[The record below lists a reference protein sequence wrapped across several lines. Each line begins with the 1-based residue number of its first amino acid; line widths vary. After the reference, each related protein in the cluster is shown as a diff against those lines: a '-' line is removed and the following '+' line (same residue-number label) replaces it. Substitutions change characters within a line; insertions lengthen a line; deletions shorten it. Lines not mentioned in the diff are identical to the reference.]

1 MEIPRQALRK
11 LSEDLDLYYRVLNSF
26 RYVFLITALGSNS
39 VVCFVMIKTKGHQQT
54 LSKFFIFHL
63 AIADILFRILEMYE
77 LITER
82 ATRGR
87 LFPIHC
93 KIVVFCQYVFA
104 AVLFCL
110 LAGIAVDRSKIIIYP
125 LQSLKRRNNHR
136 GKRAITFIW
145 LYALSIS
152 TTFLYS
158 ATEITLTRKFD
169 VPREN
174 ISQAISA
181 NNTDRSKETLSLAS
195 SKTHCVAGPRASSR
209 SQISFT
215 IYFICGFVIPLLTM
229 AICYIRVI
237 SFLRYRT
244 KNRMLNQSVFRSKRK
259 TVLILLLLVLGFLV
273 SWGPILVLE
282 LLQPFLVLVKDT
294 ELWIRPLAKV
304 LSLSSSLFN
313 PFIYA
318 FGNPWFR
325 KQVISLLSCK
335 RNHGC
340 FSRLFYFNT

>member
-1 MEIPRQALRK
+1 MEIPRQELRK

-26 RYVFLITALGSNS
+26 RCIFLITALASNLA
-39 VVCFVMIKTKGHQQT
+39 VCFVMIKTKGHQRT

-63 AIADILFRILEMYE
+63 AITDILFRILATYE

-82 ATRGR
+82 ATSTGGL

-93 KIVVFCQYVFA
+93 KIVVFFQYLCA

-125 LQSLKRRNNHR
+125 LQSLKRRNSHR
-136 GKRAITFIW
+136 GKRVVTLIW
-145 LYALSIS
+145 MYAFSVS
-152 TTFLYS
+152 AAFLYS
-158 ATEITLTRKFD
+158 ATEITLTRQFD
-169 VPREN
+169 VPTEN

-181 NNTDRSKETLSLAS
+181 NNTDGSIETLSLAS

-209 SQISFT
+209 TQISFT
-215 IYFICGFVIPLLTM
+215 IYFICGFAIPLFTM
-229 AICYIRVI
+229 AICYIRVF
-237 SFLRYRT
+237 SFLRYRAR
-244 KNRMLNQSVFRSKRK
+244 NRILNQSVFRSKRK

-282 LLQPFLVLVKDT
+282 LLGSFRVDLVKDT
-294 ELWIRPLAKV
+294 ELWFRPLAEI

-325 KQVISLLSCK
+325 KQAISLLSCK
-335 RNHGC
+335 RKHSC
-340 FSRLFYFNT
+340 FSQ